1 MGLNSAKEIIHAV
14 KDLGGLLVVCTV
26 SSLSLIDSA
35 AQCFSKLKLS
45 VNTVLKAET
54 DSRVPVF
61 SKILQL
67 KPTSPTSSKKPQRPT
82 HSSDSGARL
91 AKERK
96 APQESKEV
104 KSEQEATEKAT
115 LTTKARHSRNDKIR
129 CSTSTRYETSDRE
142 PHYRID
148 IFTLIM

>member
-1 MGLNSAKEIIHAV
+1 ME
-14 KDLGGLLVVCTV
+14 
-26 SSLSLIDSA
+26 LSI
-35 AQCFSKLKLS
+35 
-45 VNTVLKAET
+45 NTVLKAEI
-54 DSRVPVF
+54 DSRVPAI

-67 KPTSPTSSKKPQRPT
+67 KPTSPTSSKKPQRAT
-82 HSSDSGARL
+82 HLSDSGAHPE
-91 AKERK
+91 KEQK

-115 LTTKARHSRNDKIR
+115 LTTKARHSRKDKIR